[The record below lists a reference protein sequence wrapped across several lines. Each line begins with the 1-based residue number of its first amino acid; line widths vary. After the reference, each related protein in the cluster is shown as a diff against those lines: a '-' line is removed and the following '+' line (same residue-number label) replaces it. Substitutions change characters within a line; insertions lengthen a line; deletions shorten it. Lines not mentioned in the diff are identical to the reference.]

1 MTLNSKFKKDISTL
15 RAAINEEIFLDVKN
29 PKLYKK
35 VKRYYENAGVELAG
49 EDPDAD
55 YNTVI
60 QCIKEDFESEVDYS
74 QTANPNATD
83 SEFDGYRYV

>member
-1 MTLNSKFKKDISTL
+1 MTLPSKFKKDTSTL
-15 RAAINEEIFLDVKN
+15 QAAVDKEIFLDVKN

-35 VKRYYENAGVELAG
+35 IMRYYVSEGIVELSG

-55 YNTVI
+55 YNI
-60 QCIKEDFESEVDYS
+60 IMECIAEDLVYK
-74 QTANPNATD
+74 QTANPNATN